1 MQRSLQRLLAH
12 EAVALRDVQ
21 VSGLTSDSR
30 AVKPGFIFAAM
41 PGTKN
46 DGARFIPQALQAG
59 ASAIIVARGSYEGPG
74 LVIEVDNPRQ
84 ILAHVAARFYD
95 AQPDTI
101 VAVTGTNGKTSVA
114 VFVRQIWTELG
125 FRSASLGTIGIVGP
139 HGTQYLQHTT
149 PDPVQ
154 LQESVA
160 QLASDG
166 VDHLAIE
173 ASSHGLEQYRLDG
186 LRLTAGAFTNLTRDH
201 LDYHGSFDAYF
212 EAKMRLFTE
221 LLPQGAGAIINADSP
236 SGEEVHLRAEARGLA
251 TMLVGHKGRD
261 MRLLEVQMEGLG
273 QRLKVQTHQGTFD
286 VNLPL
291 AGDFQASNALVA
303 AGLVIAAGGEQAHV
317 FHALASLKGAPG
329 RMDLVGQTQD
339 GASVFVDYAHT
350 PDAVATALLALR
362 PTARGKLVVVLG
374 CGGDRDKGKRP
385 LMAKAAADHADKV
398 IITDDNPR
406 SEDPAM
412 IRRDALAGAPSAM
425 EIGDRATAIRSAV
438 DMLKTGDILLV
449 AGKGHELGQTIG
461 AETRPFSDHDA
472 VRAALAGEEYHAA

>member
-1 MQRSLQRLLAH
+1 
-12 EAVALRDVQ
+12 
-21 VSGLTSDSR
+21 
-30 AVKPGFIFAAM
+30 
-41 PGTKN
+41 
-46 DGARFIPQALQAG
+46 
-59 ASAIIVARGSYEGPG
+59 
-74 LVIEVDNPRQ
+74 
-84 ILAHVAARFYD
+84 
-95 AQPDTI
+95 
-101 VAVTGTNGKTSVA
+101 
-114 VFVRQIWTELG
+114 
-125 FRSASLGTIGIVGP
+125 
-139 HGTQYLQHTT
+139 
-149 PDPVQ
+149 
-154 LQESVA
+154 
-160 QLASDG
+160 
-166 VDHLAIE
+166 
-173 ASSHGLEQYRLDG
+173 
-186 LRLTAGAFTNLTRDH
+186 
-201 LDYHGSFDAYF
+201 
-212 EAKMRLFTE
+212 
-221 LLPQGAGAIINADSP
+221 
-236 SGEEVHLRAEARGLA
+236 
-251 TMLVGHKGRD
+251 
-261 MRLLEVQMEGLG
+261 
-273 QRLKVQTHQGTFD
+273 
-286 VNLPL
+286 
-291 AGDFQASNALVA
+291 
-303 AGLVIAAGGEQAHV
+303 VIAAGGEQAHV